1 MREKIHAL
9 KEKQSYMLYCETSW
23 EWIVEKLQ
31 PLRNKTKWQK
41 KKTQK
46 MNSWWWQQCTKV
58 FSLWIWLRN
67 LFNFGVKS
75 IKLKQKQVL
84 MRREKVE
91 REESI
96 YAYDCK
102 VKLWCKGKNF
112 IKIQKLIQQKPK
124 QPCALRGQIS

>member
-1 MREKIHAL
+1 M
-9 KEKQSYMLYCETSW
+9 TT
-23 EWIVEKLQ
+23 IV
-31 PLRNKTKWQK
+31 QK
-41 KKTQK
+41 FFP
-46 MNSWWWQQCTKV
+46 V
-58 FSLWIWLRN
+58 DLRN

-102 VKLWCKGKNF
+102 VKL
-112 IKIQKLIQQKPK
+112 
-124 QPCALRGQIS
+124 